1 MKGSKSSAVATG
13 SPSVFKCSI
22 DGGER
27 WSTTSIPWE
36 GGANDLGGG
45 DHFLPDGWY
54 PYLVRWEY
62 TDNGILYREQKT
74 GRILMI
80 R

>member
-13 SPSVFKCSI
+13 VLPVFRVFNRW
-22 DGGER
+22 GEQV
-27 WSTTSIPWE
+27 WSTTDPDIPWE
-36 GGANDLGGG
+36 GGANDLGGV
-45 DHFLPDGWY
+45 HFLPDGWY

-74 GRILMI
+74 D
-80 R
+80 